1 MAGGGNNPLKKKQE
15 QVEKNR
21 DKTVE
26 TTKEVKSFIVR
37 EHAILFNVVGLKPT
51 TRHYFYFDNVDNSS
65 KCAPESG
72 KKGDSLI
79 SDKNGKITFVFFYDS
94 DIDASTDRQ
103 KVVSEVNRI
112 AGVKEIRIESSDG
125 VSIATHQIT
134 IKVTTSNNEK
144 PYFTIGGIG
153 GVGVGVGGV
162 GVGGA
167 GF

>member
-1 MAGGGNNPLKKKQE
+1 MARRTRNPLKKKQE

-26 TTKEVKSFIVR
+26 TTKEVNSFIVR
-37 EHAILFNVVGLKPT
+37 EQAILFNVVGLKPN

-65 KCAPESG
+65 KCAPLAG

-79 SDKNGKITFVFFYDS
+79 SDKNGKITSFTFFYDA

-103 KVVSEVNRI
+103 KVVSEINRI

-134 IKVTTSNNEK
+134 IKVNTSNDK
-144 PYFTIGGIG
+144 PYFTVGGIG
-153 GVGVGVGGV
+153 GVGVGGVG